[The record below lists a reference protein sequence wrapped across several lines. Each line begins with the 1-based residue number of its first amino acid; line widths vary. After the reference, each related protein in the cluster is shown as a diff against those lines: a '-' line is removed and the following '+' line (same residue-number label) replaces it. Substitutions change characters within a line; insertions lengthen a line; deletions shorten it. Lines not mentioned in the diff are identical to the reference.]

1 MDMQSI
7 QSARGRKSDY
17 SAPTLETLSI
27 TVEQGFQGSGGAY
40 GDEGGAGDYLNPGDD
55 YNL

>member
-1 MDMQSI
+1 MKQHI
-7 QSARGRKSDY
+7 LNPRGGESGY
-17 SAPTLETLSI
+17 SAPTIETLEI

-55 YNL
+55 YDL